1 MGKGTDKLYITHSEW
16 ASEDAYSASA
26 GSGTAKSSTPDA
38 SFKRLPFNF
47 CAVSLQ
53 PFKTPVCTPEG
64 TIFDKGNILSWL
76 ENHGTNPVNG
86 QKLRAQDLIK
96 LHFAKNEEGGGE
108 MVDPVTF
115 KVFTDNTHIVA
126 LRNTGNIFA
135 YDTVERL
142 NIKAK
147 MWRDLVSDE
156 EFGRKDIIT
165 LQDPQNVQS
174 RNLSSFKYIQ
184 EGVSNLTE
192 AQQRERNASVNKSA
206 LGNAALMLN
215 TKESTPSSAP
225 KVGKY
230 LHQVADN
237 TGKTPSESKTLSKTT
252 SQIVSKPAVKPAF
265 AHTTKST
272 PYNAAQHTTGQAAAS
287 FTSTGLTP
295 HTSGD
300 LALLSDEE
308 YMLKPKRVKQKGYA
322 RIQTSLG
329 PINLELLPEHAP
341 KAVWSFVQ
349 LAKKGY
355 YNGVIFH
362 RNIRNFMLQGGDPT
376 ASGKGGQSVWG
387 KNFADEFEG
396 PQSHDAR
403 GVVSMANKG
412 KNTNSSQFFITYRPC
427 THLDRKHTI
436 FGRVVE
442 GMDTLSTIEGVEVTD
457 AEKRPLVDVVMEDV
471 VIFVDPFEEFQKQ
484 RREKEE
490 GEREQEEV
498 RKAGGREDDKT
509 TWTGKRVR
517 GDGEDI
523 AEQRGPVVGKYLS
536 AGNGSGSGPML
547 EEWESEEPVK
557 KKTKAGGFGSFD
569 SW

>member
-1 MGKGTDKLYITHSEW
+1 M
-16 ASEDAYSASA
+16 
-26 GSGTAKSSTPDA
+26 
-38 SFKRLPFNF
+38 
-47 CAVSLQ
+47 Q